1 MADKT
6 YETASY
12 ELADISARLAA
23 WFIDGGVLFLI
34 EGVGFL
40 TVRESGL
47 SFGFIFGLV
56 YTWFFLTRN
65 NGQTPGKMIMKIRV
79 IKTDGTPINDA
90 DAVLRYIGYLLN
102 SVFFIGW
109 LWTLFDEN
117 RQGWHDK
124 LARSYVVKAQ

>member
-6 YETASY
+6 YEMASY
-12 ELADISARLAA
+12 ELADIGARLAA

-34 EGVGFL
+34 EAATFL
-40 TVRESGL
+40 TVRETGL
-47 SFGFIFGLV
+47 SFGFIFGLI

-65 NGQTPGKMIMKIRV
+65 DGQTPGKLVMKIRV

-90 DAVLRYIGYLLN
+90 DAALRYIGYLLD
-102 SVFFIGW
+102 SIFFIGW
-109 LWTLFDEN
+109 LWALFDEN

-124 LARSYVVKAQ
+124 LAHTYVVKTQ